1 MGLKG
6 LIKKRLE
13 RPIVSLEKSFEGWV
27 LTRSHLN
34 PGDQD
39 LFTFIMI
46 HRTPLANMT
55 CEVAITV
62 ISI

>member
-13 RPIVSLEKSFEGWV
+13 RPIVSLEKSFERWV

-39 LFTFIMI
+39 LCI
-46 HRTPLANMT
+46 HFHNDPSHTTSKHDL
-55 CEVAITV
+55 
-62 ISI
+62 